1 MIFLQQP
8 SEINIQ
14 VLLVCF
20 CHFVGVAQMHKHMQ
34 NEHCAKKKNPQY
46 SMKHCYRLKKI
57 LRRADLLKRGLF
69 YMAGNRD
76 ANYPL

>member
-34 NEHCAKKKNPQY
+34 NEHCAKKKKPHSIQ
-46 SMKHCYRLKKI
+46 
-57 LRRADLLKRGLF
+57 
-69 YMAGNRD
+69 
-76 ANYPL
+76 